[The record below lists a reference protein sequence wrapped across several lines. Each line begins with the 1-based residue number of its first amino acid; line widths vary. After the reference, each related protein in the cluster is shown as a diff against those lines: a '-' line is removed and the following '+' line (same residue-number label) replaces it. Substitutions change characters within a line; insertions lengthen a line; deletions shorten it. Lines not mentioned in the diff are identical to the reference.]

1 MPFNRNEPN
10 NDDGTT
16 FYSNVATYSDTD
28 FENDT
33 IFVPLDTSFNVS
45 FTQTITAETVTVRTQ
60 NTDVDVAD
68 RNKRGSIQLSSVVQS
83 TKGTASD
90 ALNLRAL
97 KATSDPAFTNDEAGT
112 PPVLAKDQTADIE
125 VEMENQPSP
134 INPTTIDETDFF
146 SNFSFKPVVNLASNT
161 TYFFNVTPDVKDSF
175 DKPVSLTVGK
185 GFVTDNTKSVITL
198 SNPILGYRVALRDDF
213 DGTYN
218 EGEIILKKG
227 RSTPTAKI
235 VKQEKTS
242 KITYQLELTSFKMNV
257 AYSAANPC
265 VVTSTAHGL
274 AVNDVITIYDIVSG
288 TGLKKQRYT
297 VGSISTDA
305 FVLRNTDTSGFT
317 AGRINYYVN
326 FDNGD
331 IITTDRTDTENIET
345 VIKSR
350 PREVFEDY
358 EMNKLISKV
367 KGSSSGD
374 AFARLIRV
382 DGQTLN
388 YIPIVASDTKEVTS
402 TDSFSNNMIIEQE
415 TDNGTLRSFVSAN
428 TSPTNNVH
436 PFHTN
441 APIVTGYDPDAEA
454 SMTPTVRILS
464 LTRDNLTAT
473 VETNSPHFLS
483 EGDSIVIEGSDQTS
497 YNGTKTIT
505 STPTS
510 NSFTY
515 DVTGSPASPATGG
528 KILLKISGNEQA
540 TSFGIDFSQSM
551 NTSTITVAN
560 NSHIISANGTSATF
574 SGGQNKASSTIQLS
588 YDEFE
593 NLVNIASISANTGN
607 SHFDIIPETLVN
619 ARPYKIRVTTAC
631 QDLGTTN
638 VEYTNS
644 PDTTFATGLKLFDPT
659 TGKEVIFKDTD
670 PPEIRKISFSTTGSG
685 DVSGKVLESNTASEI
700 SNPEDLD
707 TASINLNDE
716 SIIVQFTESMNTQ
729 SITVNTSDTLP
740 GGSIQMSC
748 DDFETIVQ
756 MASAPTVTTTSYLND
771 TFTFAPKANLS
782 ANSNYTVKVKTDV
795 ADESENQNFL
805 VTENVSRNKI
815 MTLAAE
821 PSAAYTVGEIIK
833 GTGTL
838 TIRANTGTFVE
849 GLTTGE
855 VIVGDT
861 SLAKGK
867 VYDLNV
873 QTSLIRSIRYT
884 EIPSADD
891 KVHPF
896 IPGENITGENGGTAS
911 LSNTSITIPPQGK
924 VISYDNSNP
933 YKITYRQ
940 INTERAF
947 TAGSSSANDRVV
959 GVSSNSYGKTSVSTD
974 IVGPGIK
981 TTTTAITVDAL
992 FRKPDDSIVSISGGN
1007 QTGIDV
1013 DSNVIVKFNQTMNV
1027 DSIVINATDSTV
1039 GSENIILSYDSN
1051 FANCIPLQG
1060 DFSSSNNDSTF
1071 EFKPLI
1077 LSNTSLQL
1085 TQNKNLFCKV
1095 IRTIKNKGNM
1105 NLASASTFSGNYANV
1120 ATSLS
1125 FSALNASVYTD
1136 GGTEV
1141 VLGTGTSGSMP
1152 NQSSSISRS
1161 SAIVIHFNE
1170 SVLLSTFAIGSG
1182 NEIQL
1187 STASGFGSGHVTS
1200 VSLVKTGEFG
1210 NLIMLAP
1217 TSLLTA
1223 GTRYYL
1229 RVVHGVGGTNEGGK
1243 ALAATVYFNSFTTVS

>member
-1 MPFNRNEPN
+1 
-10 NDDGTT
+10 
-16 FYSNVATYSDTD
+16 
-28 FENDT
+28 
-33 IFVPLDTSFNVS
+33 
-45 FTQTITAETVTVRTQ
+45 
-60 NTDVDVAD
+60 
-68 RNKRGSIQLSSVVQS
+68 
-83 TKGTASD
+83 
-90 ALNLRAL
+90 
-97 KATSDPAFTNDEAGT
+97 
-112 PPVLAKDQTADIE
+112 
-125 VEMENQPSP
+125 
-134 INPTTIDETDFF
+134 
-146 SNFSFKPVVNLASNT
+146 
-161 TYFFNVTPDVKDSF
+161 
-175 DKPVSLTVGK
+175 
-185 GFVTDNTKSVITL
+185 
-198 SNPILGYRVALRDDF
+198 
-213 DGTYN
+213 
-218 EGEIILKKG
+218 
-227 RSTPTAKI
+227 
-235 VKQEKTS
+235 
-242 KITYQLELTSFKMNV
+242 MNV
-257 AYSAANPC
+257 AYSAADPC
-265 VVTSTAHGL
+265 TITSTAHGL

-288 TGLKKQRYT
+288 TGLRKQRYT
-297 VGSISTDA
+297 VNAVTTDT
-305 FVLRNTDTSGFT
+305 FDLRDTNTSGFT

-345 VIKSR
+345 SIKSI
-350 PREVFEDY
+350 PNEVIGTY
-358 EMNKLISKV
+358 EINKHISKV

-382 DGQTLN
+382 NDQTLN
-388 YIPIVASDTKEVTS
+388 YIPMVASDTKEINS

-415 TDNGTLRSFVSAN
+415 TENGTLRAFVSAN

-441 APIVTGYDPDAEA
+441 APIVTGFDPDAEA

-464 LTRDNLTAT
+464 LTRDNITAT

-483 EGDSIVIEGSDQTS
+483 DGDSVVIEGSDQTS

-515 DVTGSPASPATGG
+515 DVSGSPASPATG
-528 KILLKISGNEQA
+528 KILLKISGSEQA
-540 TSFGIDFSQSM
+540 TSFGVDFSQSM

-560 NSHIISANGTSATF
+560 NTHIISANGTSAVF
-574 SGGQNKASSTIQLS
+574 SGGQNKASSTIQVS

-607 SHFDIIPETLVN
+607 SHFDLIPETLVN

-631 QDLGTTN
+631 QDLGSTN
-638 VEYTNS
+638 TEYSYS

-670 PPEIRKISFSTTGSG
+670 PPEIRKLSFSTSGSG

-707 TASINLNDE
+707 TATINLNGE

-729 SITVNTSDTLP
+729 SITVNTTDTLP
-740 GGSIQMSC
+740 GGAIQMSC
-748 DDFETIVQ
+748 DEFSTVVQ
-756 MASAPTVTTTSYLND
+756 MASAPTVSTTSFLND
-771 TFTFAPKANLS
+771 TYTFAPKANLS
-782 ANSNYTVKVKTDV
+782 ANSNYTIKVKTDV

-849 GLTTGE
+849 GLTAGE
-855 VIVGDT
+855 IIVGDT

-867 VYDLNV
+867 VFDLNV
-873 QTSLIRSIRYT
+873 DSSLIKSIRYT
-884 EIPSADD
+884 EIPSADG

-896 IPGENITGENGGTAS
+896 IPGESITGENGGTAS
-911 LSNTSITIPPQGK
+911 LSNTSITVPPQGK
-924 VISYDNSNP
+924 VIAYDNSNP

-959 GVSSNSYGKTSVSTD
+959 GVSSNSYGKTSLSTA

-992 FRKPDDSIVSISGGN
+992 FRKTDDSIVSISGGN

-1060 DFSSSNNDSTF
+1060 EFSSSNNDTTF

-1085 TQNKNLFCKV
+1085 TQDKNLFCKV
-1095 IRTIKNKGNM
+1095 IRTIKNKGDM
-1105 NLASASTFSGNYANV
+1105 NLASVSTFSGNYANV

-1125 FSALNASVYTD
+1125 FSALNASVFTSE
-1136 GGTEV
+1136 GKEV
-1141 VLGTGTSGSMP
+1141 VLGTGASDSMP
-1152 NQSSSISRS
+1152 NQSTSISRTTG
-1161 SAIVIHFNE
+1161 IILHFNE
-1170 SVLLSTFAIGSG
+1170 VLDASTFAIGSG

-1187 STASGFGSGHVTS
+1187 STASGFGSGHISSASITR
-1200 VSLVKTGEFG
+1200 TGEFG
-1210 NLIMLAP
+1210 TQLFVAVNSALA
-1217 TSLLTA
+1217 A

>member
-16 FYSNVATYSDTD
+16 FYSDVTTYSDTD
-28 FENDT
+28 LENET
-33 IFVPLDTSFNVS
+33 IFVPIDRSFNVA
-45 FTQTITAETVTVRTQ
+45 FTQVITAESVTVRTQ

-68 RNKRGSIQLSSVVQS
+68 RNKKGSIQLSSIVQS
-83 TKGTASD
+83 TKGTTTD

-97 KATSDPAFTNDEAGT
+97 KATSDPGFTNDEAGT

-125 VEMENQPSP
+125 VEMENQPTP

-161 TYFFNVTPDVKDSF
+161 TYFFNVTPDVQDSF
-175 DKPVSLTVGK
+175 EKPVSFTVGK

-198 SNPILGYRVALRDDF
+198 SEPILGYRASLRNDF

-235 VKQEKTS
+235 VKQEETS

-257 AYSAANPC
+257 AYSAANPSTI
-265 VVTSTAHGL
+265 TSTAHGL
-274 AVNDVITIYDIVSG
+274 AVDDVITIYDIVSG
-288 TGLKKQRYT
+288 TGLRTQRYT
-297 VGSISTDA
+297 VNAVT
-305 FVLRNTDTSGFT
+305 TDTFDLRGTTTLGYT
-317 AGRINYYVN
+317 AGRLNYYVN

-350 PREVFEDY
+350 PHEVIGTY
-358 EMNKLISKV
+358 EINKHITKV

-382 DGQTLN
+382 NDQTLN
-388 YIPIVASDTKEVTS
+388 YIPMVASDTKEITN

-415 TDNGTLRSFVSAN
+415 TEIGTLRAFVSAN

-441 APIVTGYDPDAEA
+441 APIVTGFDPDAEA

-464 LTRDNLTAT
+464 LTRDNITAT

-483 EGDSIVIEGSDQTS
+483 DGDSIVIEGSDQTS

-515 DVTGSPASPATGG
+515 DISGSPTSPATG
-528 KILLKISGNEQA
+528 KIFLKISGSEQA
-540 TSFGIDFSQSM
+540 TSFGVDFSQSM

-560 NSHIISANGTSATF
+560 NTHIISADGTSAVF
-574 SGGQNKASSTIQLS
+574 SGGQNKASSTIQVS

-607 SHFDIIPETLVN
+607 SHFDLIPETLVN

-631 QDLGTTN
+631 QDLGSTN
-638 VEYTNS
+638 TEYTYS

-670 PPEIRKISFSTTGSG
+670 PPEIRKLSFSTSGSG

-707 TASINLNDE
+707 TATINLNGE
-716 SIIVQFTESMNTQ
+716 SIIVQFTESMNTETV
-729 SITVNTSDTLP
+729 TVNTTDTLP

-748 DDFETIVQ
+748 DDFSTVVQ
-756 MASAPTVTTTSYLND
+756 MASAPTVSTTSFLND
-771 TFTFAPKANLS
+771 TYTFAPKANLS
-782 ANSNYTVKVKTDV
+782 ANSNYTIKVKTDV
-795 ADESENQNFL
+795 AAESENQNFL

-849 GLTTGE
+849 GLTSGE

-867 VYDLNV
+867 VFDFVEESY
-873 QTSLIRSIRYT
+873 LIKSIRFT
-884 EIPSADD
+884 EIPSADG
-891 KVHPF
+891 KVHAF
-896 IPGENITGENGGTAS
+896 IPGESITGENGGTAS
-911 LSNTSITIPPQGK
+911 LSNTSITVPPQGK
-924 VISYDNSNP
+924 VVAYDNSNP

-959 GVSSNSYGKTSVSTD
+959 GVSSNSYGKTSVSTA

-992 FRKPDDSIVSISGGN
+992 FRKTDDSIVSISGGN

-1060 DFSSSNNDSTF
+1060 DFSSSNNDTTF

-1085 TQNKNLFCKV
+1085 TQDKNLFCKV
-1095 IRTIKNKGNM
+1095 IRTIKNKGDM
-1105 NLASASTFSGNYANV
+1105 NLASVSTFSGNYANV

-1125 FSALNASVYTD
+1125 FSALNASVFTSE
-1136 GGTEV
+1136 GKEV
-1141 VLGTGTSGSMP
+1141 VLGTGASDSMP
-1152 NQSSSISRS
+1152 NQSTSISRTTG
-1161 SAIVIHFNE
+1161 IILHFNE
-1170 SVLLSTFAIGSG
+1170 VLDASTFAIGSG

-1187 STASGFGSGHVTS
+1187 STASGFGSGHISSASITR
-1200 VSLVKTGEFG
+1200 TGEFG
-1210 NLIMLAP
+1210 TQLFVAVNSALA
-1217 TSLLTA
+1217 A
-1223 GTRYYL
+1223 GTRFYL